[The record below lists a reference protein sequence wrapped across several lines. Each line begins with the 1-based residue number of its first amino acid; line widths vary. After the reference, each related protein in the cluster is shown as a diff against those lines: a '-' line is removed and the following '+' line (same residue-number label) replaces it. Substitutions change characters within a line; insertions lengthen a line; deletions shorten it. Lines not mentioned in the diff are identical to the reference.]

1 MPQGWF
7 HSNDALIPGNKHK
20 PKVHWG
26 GVYQSYASGSKGGDT
41 RWFSYFYD
49 DDDDENVNEQSTTRR
64 RRRSSKEKPRLPK
77 KREIWN

>member
-20 PKVHWG
+20 PKVHR

-41 RWFSYFYD
+41 RWFSYSY
-49 DDDDENVNEQSTTRR
+49 DDDENVNEQSTTRR
-64 RRRSSKEKPRLPK
+64 KTVQRKNVGFRRNAK
-77 KREIWN
+77 